1 LTGCSVR
8 RYVASIQNYALFWI
22 APIVIEGER
31 MGDSDRTLPQGRTNW
46 RRFGMAAG
54 VVTAMTVGVL
64 ALISNGALAATFLV
78 SGQQF
83 KVSADTLD
91 ATGFVNYGWIDQH
104 AGGSPEPVAI
114 AAMKRAEL
122 TNLCQSVLTT
132 LPIVG
137 DISLKLTAGKETPV
151 VATNM
156 FVDMSQMEGN
166 ATFTNMEIGR
176 DASTLDKG
184 PPGSKGLQGLFS
196 QQADVVHI
204 EDLRQVAWAT
214 SAGTFKLSGLH
225 MEISRGKD
233 ECF

>member
-1 LTGCSVR
+1 
-8 RYVASIQNYALFWI
+8 
-22 APIVIEGER
+22 
-31 MGDSDRTLPQGRTNW
+31 
-46 RRFGMAAG
+46 
-54 VVTAMTVGVL
+54 
-64 ALISNGALAATFLV
+64 
-78 SGQQF
+78 
-83 KVSADTLD
+83 
-91 ATGFVNYGWIDQH
+91 
-104 AGGSPEPVAI
+104 
-114 AAMKRAEL
+114 
-122 TNLCQSVLTT
+122 
-132 LPIVG
+132 
-137 DISLKLTAGKETPV
+137 V

-156 FVDMSQMEGN
+156 FVDMSQMDGN